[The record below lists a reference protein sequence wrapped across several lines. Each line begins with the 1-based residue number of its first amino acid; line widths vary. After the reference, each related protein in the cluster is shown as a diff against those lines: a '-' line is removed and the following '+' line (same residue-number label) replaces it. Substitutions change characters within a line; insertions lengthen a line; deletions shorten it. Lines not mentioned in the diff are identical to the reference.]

1 MGEEPALLD
10 DVAHVTAQVWPFELL
25 RRCPVDVDDA
35 AARVVEAVDQFEQRR
50 LTATGGTNE
59 DDELARLD
67 RQRDVDD
74 SGSCLIPVVKPLA
87 DVVEPD
93 LSRRARRTG
102 ERPSLLLDGA
112 PPLGRVESSPRS

>member
-1 MGEEPALLD
+1 MREQTALLD

-25 RRCPVDVDDA
+25 RRGTVDVDDP
-35 AARVVEAVDQFEQRR
+35 AARVVEAVDQFEECR
-50 LTATGGTNE
+50 LAATGGTNE
-59 DDELARLD
+59 DDELTRLD
-67 RQRDVDD
+67 RQRDVNN
-74 SGSCLIPVVKPLA
+74 GGTRLIPVVKPLA